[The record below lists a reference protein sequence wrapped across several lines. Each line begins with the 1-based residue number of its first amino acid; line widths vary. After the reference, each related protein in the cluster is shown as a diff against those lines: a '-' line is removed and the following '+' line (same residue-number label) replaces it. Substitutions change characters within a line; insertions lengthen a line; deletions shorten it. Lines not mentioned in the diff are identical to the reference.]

1 MSAAERLRSHYA
13 SLDRAIGFTKAADAK
28 AGPLLGLQVALAGAL
43 VTQWGGLHGALTE
56 AAWCVEQLALVVVAG
71 LYVGLAAVAVFLALQ
86 VYTPINPRTGKSLIY
101 FEDIAAQDFASFQT
115 QARTTPPAVIEHQL
129 LDQIHRVSAI
139 ASLKMRRVRWAFRLS
154 VASSALWLV
163 LLAWAS
169 VR

>member
-1 MSAAERLRSHYA
+1 MSTDERLRSHYH

-43 VTQWGGLHGALTE
+43 ATQWGRLQDTLLAVP
-56 AAWCVEQLALVVVAG
+56 WCVERVLLVAAAG
-71 LYVGLAAVAVFLALQ
+71 LYLVLLAAAVSLALR
-86 VYTPINPRTGKSLIY
+86 VYIPVNPRTGKSLIY
-101 FEDIAAQDFASFQT
+101 FEDVAAQDFASFQA
-115 QARTTPPAVIEHQL
+115 QAKTMSPAAIEHQL

-139 ASLKMRRVRWAFRLS
+139 ASLKMRWVRWAFRLS
-154 VASSALWLV
+154 AASSALWLV